1 MSINHG
7 LLNEKYVQNFDLVP
21 IGEMV
26 VSEMVME
33 LHYYKTYFRKYHGR
47 DKYYVLMRNFVA
59 KKLRLAG
66 YSLQEI
72 ATVFGLANHTTI
84 KNVIENFTP
93 PADHKEF
100 LLKNFDRYIKEFIY
114 PISIKHRDHHKD
126 RSYRE
131 VKIEGNVEI
140 IKTKKNNAEKK
151 QTQKFQSKNKGLP
164 NVI

>member
-1 MSINHG
+1 
-7 LLNEKYVQNFDLVP
+7 
-21 IGEMV
+21 MV
-26 VSEMVME
+26 VSDMVME

-47 DKYYVLMRNFVA
+47 DKYYVLMKNCVA

-100 LLKNFDRYIKEFIY
+100 LLKNFDRYIAEFIY
-114 PISIKHRDHHKD
+114 PISKKFRHDKTTLP
-126 RSYRE
+126 YRE
-131 VKIEGNVEI
+131 VKINKEVEI
-140 IKTKKNNAEKK
+140 IKTKKKNAKTK

-164 NVI
+164 NVL